1 MCYAGLHHYTADH
14 CNLSGSR
21 CFASATP
28 GGVCVY
34 PVVLLSLA
42 WGEGWHDDLH
52 LLGESMDLRRHY
64 DGAGVGFQAL
74 YVVELPTSSRIAFK
88 HVLYNE
94 DTDAL

>member
-1 MCYAGLHHYTADH
+1 MRGCTIIQLIIVTYLDRDAL
-14 CNLSGSR
+14 LLL
-21 CFASATP
+21 
-28 GGVCVY
+28 VCVY